1 MNVNGKVISVELN
14 VEVTKKDGGV
24 YQGAR
29 LTYRGDDGRVQEQAF
44 HNNAFKYNAPLKVV
58 LSNLAPNDN
67 IVIEKEKKGEF
78 WNVVSITKQ
87 GAGTTTTIME
97 AASKANP
104 APKSTYATAEERAQT
119 QVYIIRQ
126 SSVSSAVNLAATLKL
141 KNEEEVLKVA
151 KKFEAYVTGSSAFVE
166 EEEGVF
172 GMQDDYPE

>member
-1 MNVNGKVISVELN
+1 M
-14 VEVTKKDGGV
+14 
-24 YQGAR
+24 
-29 LTYRGDDGRVQEQAF
+29 YRGDDGRVQEQAF

-58 LSNLAPNDN
+58 LSNLAPNDT
-67 IVIEKEKKGEF
+67 IVIEKEKKGDF
-78 WNVVSITKQ
+78 WNVVSIKKQ
-87 GAGTTTTIME
+87 GEVTTTIME

-104 APKSTYATAEERAQT
+104 APKSTYATAEERAQV

-126 SSVSSAVNLAATLKL
+126 SSISSAVNLAATLKL

-166 EEEGVF
+166 AEEGVF

>member
-14 VEVTKKDGGV
+14 VDITKKDGGV

-29 LTYRGDDGRVQEQAF
+29 LMYRGDDGRVQEQAF
-44 HNNAFKYNAPLKVV
+44 HNNAFKYNAPLKVA

-67 IVIEKEKKGEF
+67 IVIVKEKKGEF

-87 GAGTTTTIME
+87 GEGTTTIME
-97 AASKANP
+97 AASKTNP
-104 APKSTYATAEERAQT
+104 APKSTYATAEERAQV

-126 SSVSSAVNLAATLKL
+126 SSISSAVNLAATLKL

-166 EEEGVF
+166 AEEGVF

>member
-14 VEVTKKDGGV
+14 IDLTNRDGVV
-24 YQGAR
+24 YKGAR
-29 LTYRGDDGRVQEQAF
+29 LTYRGEDGQVQVQTL
-44 HNNAFKYNAPLKVV
+44 HNNAFKFNAPLKVT

-67 IVIEKEKKGEF
+67 IVIVKEKKGGY

-87 GAGTTTTIME
+87 GAGTTTIME